1 MKSKLHTKKK
11 RTKKNDSK
19 LWEKFDE
26 NILGK
31 DPVECIY
38 SDDKNDSER
47 THCEECGS
55 MLRIDDLKFL
65 TCTNSKCGIIYKDQL
80 DLTAEWRYYGV
91 DDNKHSDPT
100 RCGMPINPLLKE
112 SSYGCKVVCG
122 GGSSYEMR
130 KIRRYTEW
138 QSMPYK
144 EKSQY
149 DEFQRIEI
157 LSSHAGIPKI
167 IVDDAKRF
175 HKKISEMKTFRG
187 YNRDGIIAAS
197 IYISSRINGWPRTAR
212 EIATVFH
219 LDNTSSTKGCKN
231 ASQILNN
238 IENDAVKSDK
248 TYFHK
253 TTPSAFIERY
263 CSKLSINKELTKLC
277 MFVADRVDKNN
288 KIPENT
294 PHSVAAGIIYFV
306 VLICHLNVSKR
317 EINLVS
323 EISEVTINKCYKK
336 LLKIHEE
343 IKLIPECLIQKYG
356 NC

>member
-1 MKSKLHTKKK
+1 MDVL
-11 RTKKNDSK
+11 
-19 LWEKFDE
+19 
-26 NILGK
+26 
-31 DPVECIY
+31 
-38 SDDKNDSER
+38 
-47 THCEECGS
+47 
-55 MLRIDDLKFL
+55 
-65 TCTNSKCGIIYKDQL
+65 
-80 DLTAEWRYYGV
+80 
-91 DDNKHSDPT
+91 
-100 RCGMPINPLLKE
+100 
-112 SSYGCKVVCG
+112 
-122 GGSSYEMR
+122 
-130 KIRRYTEW
+130 
-138 QSMPYK
+138 
-144 EKSQY
+144 
-149 DEFQRIEI
+149 
-157 LSSHAGIPKI
+157 
-167 IVDDAKRF
+167 
-175 HKKISEMKTFRG
+175 
-187 YNRDGIIAAS
+187 
-197 IYISSRINGWPRTAR
+197 RTAR

-263 CSKLSINKELTKLC
+263 CSKLNINKELTKLC